1 MKRITGL
8 PVFNK
13 GMILFVKRIKL
24 LSIMME

>member
-13 GMILFVKRIKL
+13 GMILFVKWIKL